1 MTKPESVA
9 VIGAGPAGLAAA
21 WALASA
27 GRVVR
32 LYEGATRP
40 GGRLR
45 TEEVGGTTADGVVQ
59 LLSDGYSRTGE
70 LLDAMGLGDRLVE
83 VAGRDAVWRGGRPH
97 GLRYGSAA
105 SMAASGAIPTGLK
118 LRLGL
123 RYLPFL
129 ERHGGVLDLNAPVR
143 GVEAGLDGESIG
155 AWGAREL
162 GSDFVEYMVYPLLAA
177 YYGVTPE
184 ETSAVVFHAL
194 ARAGLHVSVLGVR
207 GGFGGLAEAMVR
219 ALEARGVD
227 VRLGTPVHGLEA
239 VAGGIALHLDGG
251 VAEHAGAVVA
261 VPVAAA
267 RRLLPGLPWLGEIP
281 TRSTAHLVLAVD
293 GRLDTGWFGLS
304 IPRREPPGD
313 ELAAVCVQSEKGTGL
328 GGAGADALVVIPAPA
343 VAESWARSAE
353 DEILARAMPA
363 VEQVLP
369 GVGQRVREARVLRLD
384 DQVFVPAPGHFGR
397 LRQWDGRGLPAHVA
411 LAGEY
416 LEAPTVEGAIRSGL
430 ASAGAL
436 SPAGA

>member
-1 MTKPESVA
+1 MAERNSVA

-21 WALASA
+21 WALASV
-27 GRVVR
+27 GRAVR
-32 LYEGATRP
+32 VYEASARP

-45 TEEVGGTTADGVVQ
+45 TEDVGGATADAVVQ
-59 LLSDGYSRTGE
+59 LLSDGYNRTAE

-83 VAGRDAVWRGGRPH
+83 VPARDAVWRGGRAH
-97 GLRYGSAA
+97 GLRYGSAG

-129 ERHGGVLDLNAPVR
+129 ERHRDLLDLNEPVR
-143 GVEAGLDGESIG
+143 GVEAGLDRESIA
-155 AWGAREL
+155 AWGAREV
-162 GSDFVEYMVYPLLAA
+162 GPDFVEYMVYPLLAS

-207 GGFGGLAEAMVR
+207 DGFGRLAESMVQV
-219 ALEARGVD
+219 LESRGVE
-227 VRLGTPVHGLEA
+227 VRLGAGVQGLEVA
-239 VAGGIALHLDGG
+239 AGGVSLRLAEGA
-251 VAEHAGAVVA
+251 VEHAGVVVA

-267 RRLLPGLPWLGEIP
+267 SRLLPGIPWLAEVP

-293 GRLDTGWFGLS
+293 GPLETGWFGLS

-313 ELAAVCVQSEKGTGL
+313 ELAAVCVQSEKTTGL
-328 GGAGADALVVIPAPA
+328 GGPGDAVVVIPAPA
-343 VAESWARSAE
+343 VAEAWARAPA
-353 DEILARAMPA
+353 DDILARALPA
-363 VEQVLP
+363 LERVLP
-369 GVGQRVREARVLRLD
+369 GVGKRVREPRVLRLD
-384 DQVFVPAPGHFGR
+384 GQVFVPAPGHFER
-397 LRQWDGRGLPAHVA
+397 LSKWEGGGLPGHVE

-430 ASAGAL
+430 ASARRL
-436 SPAGA
+436 SPAAV